1 MSTHEITE
9 PLFITEEIE
18 AEMIA
23 AGYVIEVPKLIT
35 LPHDYNN
42 ALEPE
47 EGSLNRK
54 RPAAPPLLSLRG

>member
-1 MSTHEITE
+1 MSTHEIPE

-18 AEMIA
+18 AEMVA

-47 EGSLNRK
+47 ESNVNH
-54 RPAAPPLLSLRG
+54 PVSAE

>member
-23 AGYVIEVPKLIT
+23 AGYVIEVPNLIT

-47 EGSLNRK
+47 ECSVN
-54 RPAAPPLLSLRG
+54 PPVSAE

>member
-47 EGSLNRK
+47 ENDGKNDRVFG
-54 RPAAPPLLSLRG
+54 ANGT

>member
-47 EGSLNRK
+47 ERNFN
-54 RPAAPPLLSLRG
+54 PPVSAE

>member
-47 EGSLNRK
+47 ENSGD
-54 RPAAPPLLSLRG
+54 LSVSTE

>member
-23 AGYVIEVPKLIT
+23 AGYVFEVPKLIT

-42 ALEPE
+42 SLEPE
-47 EGSLNRK
+47 ENDGNHPVS
-54 RPAAPPLLSLRG
+54 AE

>member
-35 LPHDYNN
+35 LPHDYNK

-47 EGSLNRK
+47 EGNGN
-54 RPAAPPLLSLRG
+54 PATTG

>member
-23 AGYVIEVPKLIT
+23 AGYVFDVPKLIT
-35 LPHDYNN
+35 LPHDYNK
-42 ALEPE
+42 ALELE
-47 EGSLNRK
+47 EGSGD
-54 RPAAPPLLSLRG
+54 PTVSAE

>member
-47 EGSLNRK
+47 EGSVN
-54 RPAAPPLLSLRG
+54 PPVSAE

>member
-35 LPHDYNN
+35 LPHDYTK

-47 EGSLNRK
+47 EGSGN
-54 RPAAPPLLSLRG
+54 PAASAE

>member
-47 EGSLNRK
+47 ENDGKND
-54 RPAAPPLLSLRG
+54 

>member
-35 LPHDYNN
+35 LPHDYNK

-47 EGSLNRK
+47 ESNVN
-54 RPAAPPLLSLRG
+54 PPVSAE

>member
-9 PLFITEEIE
+9 PLFITDEIE

-35 LPHDYNN
+35 LPHDFNK

-47 EGSLNRK
+47 EGNGN
-54 RPAAPPLLSLRG
+54 PAVSAE

>member
-47 EGSLNRK
+47 ERNVNP
-54 RPAAPPLLSLRG
+54 PASAE

>member
-23 AGYVIEVPKLIT
+23 AGYVFDVPKLIT
-35 LPHDYNN
+35 LPHDYNK
-42 ALEPE
+42 ALELE
-47 EGSLNRK
+47 ESNGK
-54 RPAAPPLLSLRG
+54 PAVSAK